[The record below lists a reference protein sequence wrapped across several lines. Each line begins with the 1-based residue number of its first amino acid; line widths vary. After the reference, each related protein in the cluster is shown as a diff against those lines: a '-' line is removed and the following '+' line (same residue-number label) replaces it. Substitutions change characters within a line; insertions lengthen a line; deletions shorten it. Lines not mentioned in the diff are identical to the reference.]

1 MLKKS
6 KNFRTKKFQKKTW
19 KNVRCGKYFFN
30 SIETLKFRKFFH
42 LVSNHK
48 LYTTT
53 ITTVPKNLRRP
64 ALSTRLQAMGM
75 VTMLRVASS
84 CAVHWRGINALKCQF

>member
-1 MLKKS
+1 MS
-6 KNFRTKKFQKKTW
+6 AVVNFFL
-19 KNVRCGKYFFN
+19 
-30 SIETLKFRKFFH
+30 TLKFRKFFLH

-64 ALSTRLQAMGM
+64 ALSTRLLW
-75 VTMLRVASS
+75 V
-84 CAVHWRGINALKCQF
+84 WLKCLELPAAVLCIGAELMR